1 MEGLKSKSAAFQYIA
16 DCLVDEGFTLID
28 VGCRGG
34 IDPIRQAIGARLTA
48 FGFDPDI
55 NECKRLNTIEKL
67 PSIKYTCLCRVA

>member
-28 VGCRGG
+28 VGCSGG
-34 IDPIRQAIGARLTA
+34 IDPLWRAFGARLTA